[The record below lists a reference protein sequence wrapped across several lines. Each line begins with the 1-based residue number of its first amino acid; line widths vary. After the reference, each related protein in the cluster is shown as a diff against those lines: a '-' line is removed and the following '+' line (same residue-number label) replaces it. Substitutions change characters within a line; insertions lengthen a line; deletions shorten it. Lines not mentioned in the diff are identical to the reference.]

1 MQLILLQTERFMP
14 TPELFN
20 WSATTEVDHL
30 TQARALS
37 PDDLRAMVKTY
48 DWAHYPDVVLG
59 WAMAQKG
66 IDLCSA
72 MSAFFNGEPERF
84 NYMPKGHVPE
94 THRGAARVLDNI
106 CLRINSGFYL
116 VYPGYAPKCRDK
128 LIKWLD
134 YQNTDRAE
142 GRRGR
147 WILDE
152 RTLEPMLKDALRID
166 RSAEADLYQKPSL
179 WRDLLSPIL
188 SLGVDRRLLK
198 HKPPRD

>member
-1 MQLILLQTERFMP
+1 MP
-14 TPELFN
+14 PRDTFN
-20 WSATTEVDHL
+20 WSDTSEVAHL
-30 TQARALS
+30 AQVRALS
-37 PDDLRAMVKTY
+37 PDDLRAMIRTY
-48 DWAHYPDVVLG
+48 DWSHYPEAVLG

-72 MSAFFNGEPERF
+72 MVAFFNGEPERF
-84 NYMPKGHVPE
+84 NYMPKHHVPE
-94 THRGAARVLDNI
+94 AYRGAARVLDNI

-116 VYPGYAPKCRDK
+116 IYPGEDTECRDT
-128 LIKWLD
+128 LMKWLE
-134 YQNTDRAE
+134 YQNSDRKE

-152 RTLEPMLKDALRID
+152 RILEPMLKDALRLD
-166 RSAEADLYQKPSL
+166 RASEADRYQKPSL

-198 HKPPRD
+198 HKPPRG